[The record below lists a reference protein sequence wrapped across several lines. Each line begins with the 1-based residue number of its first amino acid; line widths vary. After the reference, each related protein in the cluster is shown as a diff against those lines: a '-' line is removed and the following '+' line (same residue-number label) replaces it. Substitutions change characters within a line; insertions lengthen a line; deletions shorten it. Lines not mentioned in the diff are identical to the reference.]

1 MKDPNLLIEKRR
13 QEILDVF
20 FKLYETRVFGD
31 IHIKA
36 ISEETSFTRATIYNY
51 FKNMDEIFLCA
62 YQGEY
67 VCWTQALR
75 GIEAD
80 CDAMT
85 HEQFADAIAH
95 SLEARQRMLRLSTA
109 DFHEREA
116 HCRRELV
123 FNHKQA
129 FADVVEA
136 FHDCVAKFCPEKS
149 EADIQR
155 VLYIFFPFMHG
166 MYRYIDITPVQDA
179 ARRAA
184 HFRLP
189 KTTIY
194 QLSYDALMQ
203 ILK

>member
-13 QEILDVF
+13 QEILDAF

-75 GIEAD
+75 GIEAG

-95 SLEARQRMLRLSTA
+95 SLEAR
-109 DFHEREA
+109 
-116 HCRRELV
+116 
-123 FNHKQA
+123 HKQA

>member
-13 QEILDVF
+13 QEILDAF

-75 GIEAD
+75 GIEAG

-95 SLEARQRMLRLSTA
+95 SLEAP
-109 DFHEREA
+109 FHRG
-116 HCRRELV
+116 
-123 FNHKQA
+123 
-129 FADVVEA
+129 
-136 FHDCVAKFCPEKS
+136 
-149 EADIQR
+149 
-155 VLYIFFPFMHG
+155 FP
-166 MYRYIDITPVQDA
+166 R
-179 ARRAA
+179 ARSA
-184 HFRLP
+184 LP
-189 KTTIY
+189 PRTGF
-194 QLSYDALMQ
+194 
-203 ILK
+203 